1 MASQKRKEKDKRQA
15 GRRHSDMVDLFSY
28 FSNVFDQNS
37 VILSQCVCCG
47 TLDMF

>member
-1 MASQKRKEKDKRQA
+1 MASQKRKEKIERQA
-15 GRRHSDMVDLFSY
+15 GGTRIWLIY
-28 FSNVFDQNS
+28 FLIFQNVFDQNS